1 MLQIQ
6 VSELEKS
13 LSLLLEALR
22 KQQGEVIELPQL
34 DLYWAIAPEELYNPY
49 QTPANLTLGQLT
61 DDLEEMGRI
70 ANGETRPVSLDF
82 AKLSAILAAI
92 GHKTVW

>member
-1 MLQIQ
+1 MLLIQ

-49 QTPANLTLGQLT
+49 ETPAHLTLGQLT

-70 ANGETRPVSLDF
+70 ANGETPPVALDF

>member
-6 VSELEKS
+6 VSEIEKA
-13 LSLLLEALR
+13 LSRLLEELR
-22 KQQGEVIELPQL
+22 KHQGEVIELPPV
-34 DLYWAIAPEELYNPY
+34 DYYWVVPLEELYDPY
-49 QTPANLTLGQLT
+49 QNPSHLSLGQLT

-70 ANGETRPVSLDF
+70 ADQETPIVSLDF
-82 AKLSAILAAI
+82 VKMSAVLAAI